1 MFRIRKI
8 VDDAAPANRA
18 AIEQVQAILRDQ
30 FPGLPAGKTDK
41 LAKQLHDPMRFR
53 YRTVLFVAEDSRDR
67 VRACA
72 VLLYAPDLNFGFLD
86 LISAAPGKTGGG
98 MGGVLYERVREDA
111 LALGCIGIFCECLP
125 DDPALCPDP
134 EIRKQNANRLRFY
147 ERFGARPI
155 AHTVYETPMRPGDIN
170 PPYLVFDGLGRP
182 EMPSRANARAIVRAI
197 LERIYGDVCPPGYI
211 DMVVASIQD
220 DPIQLRPPKYIR
232 KEPQR
237 EVKPV
242 RTLGPQVPLVVNDKH
257 HIHHMRDR
265 GYVQAP
271 VR

>member
-98 MGGVLYERVREDA
+98 MGDWPSAEALIEAQPVGVL
-111 LALGCIGIFCECLP
+111 LADLGIG
-125 DDPALCPDP
+125 A
-134 EIRKQNANRLRFY
+134 
-147 ERFGARPI
+147 
-155 AHTVYETPMRPGDIN
+155 
-170 PPYLVFDGLGRP
+170 
-182 EMPSRANARAIVRAI
+182 
-197 LERIYGDVCPPGYI
+197 
-211 DMVVASIQD
+211 
-220 DPIQLRPPKYIR
+220 
-232 KEPQR
+232 
-237 EVKPV
+237 
-242 RTLGPQVPLVVNDKH
+242 
-257 HIHHMRDR
+257 
-265 GYVQAP
+265 
-271 VR
+271 